1 MNWGLDAHRQSL
13 RLRAYIVLR
22 VELKA
27 RTSSIVMRERPT
39 YMLEAGNSRDSCSRA
54 STQGADSDSG
64 DEAHAMTMPPSQ
76 RCYPGPFR
84 RPGQVTRWGS
94 AKVPEPESA
103 LYRDRLGGRRSDPQA
118 RMPDTGQAGGTALAA
133 ERPLRWDEEK
143 HFPVDT
149 LRRAA
154 ALGFG
159 GLYCRD
165 DVGGS
170 RWGSGGLLVP
180 LSLLHSGHLNPAT
193 GSNRV
198 SRADAAVIFEAL
210 AYGDVSTT
218 AYLTIH
224 NMCCS
229 MLDRFGTED
238 QRKHWLPSL
247 TTMDLLSSYCLTEPG
262 SGSDAASLQT
272 TARKQAA
279 GSDYVLNGSK
289 AFISGGGVSDVYL
302 VMARTGEEGA
312 GGISCFV
319 VEKGMTGLSFGKKE
333 KKMGWNS
340 QPTAAVNLD
349 NVQVPKR
356 NLLGGEGKGFQIA
369 MTGLDGGRVNI
380 AACSVG
386 GAQFCLDTA
395 LEYTH
400 IRHQFKKSIAGN
412 QAIQFRLADMAT
424 IVEAARLMVQNAA
437 TALDAGVPWATA
449 AAAMAKRYATDG
461 CFHVCNDALQLH
473 GGYGYLQD
481 YPVRMKPVSQFW
493 CSTLST

>member
-1 MNWGLDAHRQSL
+1 MPVHALSLKPDESL
-13 RLRAYIVLR
+13 RLLAQDFASK
-22 VELKA
+22 ELL
-27 RTSSIVMRERPT
+27 P
-39 YMLEAGNSRDSCSRA
+39 
-54 STQGADSDSG
+54 
-64 DEAHAMTMPPSQ
+64 HA
-76 RCYPGPFR
+76 
-84 RPGQVTRWGS
+84 
-94 AKVPEPESA
+94 A
-103 LYRDRLGGRRSDPQA
+103 
-118 RMPDTGQAGGTALAA
+118 
-133 ERPLRWDEEK
+133 RWDEEK

-149 LRRAA
+149 LRKAA

-170 RWGSGGLLVP
+170 S
-180 LSLLHSGHLNPAT
+180 
-193 GSNRV
+193 V

-272 TARKQAA
+272 TARRQAA
-279 GSDYVLNGSK
+279 GSDYILNGTK

-302 VMARTGEEGA
+302 VMARTGGEGA

-319 VEKGMTGLSFGKKE
+319 VEKDMAGLSFGKKE

-349 NVQVPKR
+349 NVQVPEG

-386 GAQFCLDTA
+386 GAQFCLDRA
-395 LEYTH
+395 LEYTQV
-400 IRHQFKKSIAGN
+400 RHQFKKSIAGN

-424 IVEAARLMVQNAA
+424 TVEAARLMVQNAA

-481 YPVRMKPVSQFW
+481 YPVERYVRDLRVHTILEGTNEIMRMLVFRHLQQGGKS
-493 CSTLST
+493 